1 MKELRTV
8 SLPFF
13 ILILGQFSFAQS
25 PTQRPIIHDLSAAL
39 TDVMIVD
46 GFSPPQASRA
56 YYYSHVAY
64 YEVVRQQSPEYATL
78 AGQLNGLDKV
88 PIAGEG
94 VNLDYAAATVFKMV
108 AGSIVY
114 RKETLEKKVD
124 GLVENAAKKLGA
136 DGVKSSEAYA
146 LLVYKHISDW
156 MSSDNYKKLKSLPRY
171 QLIQEP
177 YAWEPTPPVYHDA
190 LEPNWEHLRTAY
202 MKDASSFAPIPPIK
216 FDSLEGSEFHAQAME
231 VYKIVNEIT
240 DQQRMI
246 AKFWDCNP
254 LQTQTE
260 GHFMFNLKQMTPGGH
275 WMALTGIAC
284 TGKGLSNLESSS
296 IYTNVC
302 IGLFDGFIASWQSK
316 YEYNL
321 IRPVTYINR
330 YIDKNWLP
338 ILETPPFPEYTSAH
352 SVISRCVA
360 EILNARIGSE
370 FNFTDTVETRWGY
383 PARTFE
389 SLTQA
394 GIEVSDSRVYG
405 GIHYRMGVDQG
416 MDQGERL
423 GKAILRDIIFKK

>member
-1 MKELRTV
+1 MKSLRIV
-8 SLPFF
+8 IGPIFLLIFGQISL
-13 ILILGQFSFAQS
+13 AQNS
-25 PTQRPIIHDLSAAL
+25 NTRPIIHDLSAAL

-64 YEVVRQQSPEYATL
+64 YEVIRQQNQEYATL
-78 AGQLNGLDKV
+78 AGQLNGLKKL
-88 PIAGEG
+88 PIADEG
-94 VNLDYAAATVFKMV
+94 VNLDYAAAAVFKLV

-114 RKETLEKKVD
+114 RKETLEEKVN
-124 GLVENAAKKLGA
+124 GLVEKATKKLGA
-136 DGVKSSEAYA
+136 DDVIRSEAYA
-146 LLVYKHISDW
+146 FLIYKHISDW
-156 MSSDNYKKLKSLPRY
+156 MSEDNYAKLKSMPRY

-177 YAWEPTPPVYHDA
+177 YAWEPTPPIYHDA
-190 LEPNWEHLRTAY
+190 LEPNWMHLRTAY
-202 MKDASSFAPIPPIK
+202 MKDASSFSPIAPIK
-216 FDSLEGSEFHAQAME
+216 FDSLEGTEFHAQAME
-231 VYKIVNEIT
+231 VYKTVNELT

-246 AKFWDCNP
+246 SKFWDCNP

-275 WMALTGIAC
+275 WMALTGIVC
-284 TGKGLSNLESSS
+284 TGKDLNNLESSS
-296 IYTNVC
+296 IYTNVS
-302 IGLFDGFIASWQSK
+302 IGLFDGFIASWQAK
-316 YEYNL
+316 YQYNL

-330 YIDKNWLP
+330 YIDNNWLP

-352 SVISRCVA
+352 SVISRCAA
-360 EILNARIGSE
+360 EILNERIGSE
-370 FNFTDTVETRWGY
+370 FSFTDTVETRWGY

-389 SLTQA
+389 SLIQA

-416 MDQGERL
+416 MNQGERL